1 MQFIKSLLDLIGSI
15 MFICNQL
22 FPSLINCIKST
33 LIDIQF
39 SFKCLMLLQFSLQIC
54 WILKDMIVVN
64 KRHLPEIIWNLNNF
78 FTQYFLIIYWYK
90 LFLMDSTLQFTS
102 KASIKIRHL
111 VNFFAYLAKCSCMR
125 QLRIVSLVLRHAH
138 IVYVL
143 WFN

>member
-1 MQFIKSLLDLIGSI
+1 MQFIKSLPDLIRSI

-22 FPSLINCIKST
+22 FPSLVNCIKST

-54 WILKDMIVVN
+54 WILKDMIIVN

-78 FTQYFLIIYWYK
+78 FFYSVIYNYLLIQVIFNGLHPARPALKYAIW
-90 LFLMDSTLQFTS
+90 
-102 KASIKIRHL
+102 SI
-111 VNFFAYLAKCSCMR
+111 FCYLCRCSSMQR
-125 QLRIVSLVLRHAH
+125 LHIVSLVLRHAH

-143 WFN
+143 